1 MRRKQ
6 LYAMILAGALAA
18 GGVPVTAM
26 AADTAAE
33 EAGDLGSGENTEESA
48 KEEQPAEESKE
59 PTEAPAEQPTEAPA
73 ESSPTEAPAEP
84 AQEEKQETE
93 TPAETTEEDKEPAEA
108 SAEEPTD
115 TGIAIN
121 EVDAD
126 GNVTPKYYNSLQE
139 AIDAAEDATAESSA
153 TVIEVSK
160 PIALSSTVTVSG
172 RKIAISAVGDIS
184 IARETDSFTGDMFKV
199 SGENSS
205 LSFEAKDGGSL
216 TVSGAFTDAA
226 VTADG
231 SIVNVSGS
239 GSFGLF
245 PNVVL
250 SGNISSADGAAV
262 NCTGGQIALA
272 GGTITGNTGAKGAV
286 YSDSAIRVQ
295 GTVTVKDNK
304 IGDAQANVY
313 LDGTAEFVITDELT
327 GSDISFTHAG
337 AAEGTEVLAVAENVA
352 IADFKAVAGQFS
364 YETEEYILNPDTETN
379 KATLKKKATEP
390 SVEPTVTVTVTPTPT
405 TTTKPTETPTKTP
418 SFLTEKKNSLKWIN
432 RTTVSVE
439 ISNTQAC
446 KWYYTYVDSGTSEAE
461 IEKMYDAKHST
472 KSVAANKG
480 FTVTATNVPEKN
492 DKWLVVFATSTA
504 GKTDMKYFKLDEV
517 NFNKKRPSFL
527 TYQSGSLKW
536 DNHTTVSLQMSTTL
550 HCKWYSFFVDAGTD
564 TKVIQNMYDAS
575 RATNEVGA
583 NKSFTVTAENVPEAD
598 TWLVV
603 CAKPDSGKA
612 KMSIFKLNTASFKK
626 KRPAAATTST
636 RPARTYAVTQS
647 TITGLENP
655 LKFTPGTFYEFSV
668 TGAGQNDEKP
678 YVSGD
683 ERWIPMYWSLS
694 ENPTKS
700 GEKNTTFRIGSPKGI
715 ADAKTY
721 NIYVFFKKQVYNGA
735 EWQDTDVIESVKTQ
749 FSSQKLSP
757 EDLTVTPTGEA
768 GDNGSGGGGDGSG
781 SGDETDAELT
791 ATEAASEKD
800 GGSSSKSAVSTLD
813 ESPIGAMVALAAL
826 SLLAGG
832 YILIRKRKKDI

>member
-33 EAGDLGSGENTEESA
+33 EAGDLGAGENTEESA

-73 ESSPTEAPAEP
+73 ESNPTEAPAEP

-93 TPAETTEEDKEPAEA
+93 TPAGTTEENKEPTEA
-108 SAEEPTD
+108 PAEEQTD

-121 EVDAD
+121 EVDED

-139 AIDAAEDATAESSA
+139 AIDAAKAATAESSA

-160 PIALSSTVTVSG
+160 PIALSSTVNVSG
-172 RKIAISAVGDIS
+172 RKISICAVGDIS

-205 LSFEAKDGGSL
+205 LSFETKDGGSL

-226 VTADG
+226 VTAEG

-295 GTVTVKDNK
+295 GTVAVKDNK

-327 GSDISFTHAG
+327 GSDISFTHAS
-337 AAEGTEVLAVAENVA
+337 AAEGTEVLAVAENVTV
-352 IADFKAVAGQFS
+352 ADFKAVTGQFS

-390 SVEPTVTVTVTPTPT
+390 SVKPTVTVTVTPTPT
-405 TTTKPTETPTKTP
+405 TTAKPTTKPTVTPTKTP
-418 SFLTEKKNSLKWIN
+418 SFL
-432 RTTVSVE
+432 
-439 ISNTQAC
+439 
-446 KWYYTYVDSGTSEAE
+446 
-461 IEKMYDAKHST
+461 
-472 KSVAANKG
+472 
-480 FTVTATNVPEKN
+480 
-492 DKWLVVFATSTA
+492 
-504 GKTDMKYFKLDEV
+504 KYK
-517 NFNKKRPSFL
+517 
-527 TYQSGSLKW
+527 SGSLKW
-536 DNHTTVSLQMSTTL
+536 TDHTTVSLQFSVTQN
-550 HCKWYSFFVDAGTD
+550 CKWYYFFVDADTD

-575 RATNEVGA
+575 RATNVAKA
-583 NKSFTVTAENVPEAD
+583 NTSFTVKAENVPEAD

-612 KMSIFKLNTASFKK
+612 KMSIFKLNSKSFKK

-636 RPARTYAVTQS
+636 RPARTYAVTKS

-700 GEKNTTFRIGSPKGI
+700 SEKNTTFRIGSPKGI

-721 NIYVFFKKQVYNGA
+721 NIYVFFKKQIYNGS

-757 EDLTVTPTGEA
+757 EDLTVTPTGAA

-781 SGDETDAELT
+781 SGNETDAELT

-832 YILIRKRKKDI
+832 YT

>member
-48 KEEQPAEESKE
+48 TEEQPAEESKE
-59 PTEAPAEQPTEAPA
+59 PTEAPAEQPAEAPA
-73 ESSPTEAPAEP
+73 ESNPTEAPAEP
-84 AQEEKQETE
+84 AQEEKQKTE
-93 TPAETTEEDKEPAEA
+93 TPAETTEENKEPTEA
-108 SAEEPTD
+108 PDEEQTD

-121 EVDAD
+121 EVGAD
-126 GNVTPKYYNSLQE
+126 GNVTLKYYNSLQE
-139 AIDAAEDATAESSA
+139 AINAAEAATAESSA

-172 RKIAISAVGDIS
+172 RKISIRAVGDIS
-184 IARETDSFTGDMFKV
+184 IARETDSFTGDMFQV

-205 LSFEAKDGGSL
+205 LSFETKDGGSL

-231 SIVNVSGS
+231 SIVNVSDS

-245 PNVVL
+245 SNVVL
-250 SGNISSADGAAV
+250 SGNISSAKGAAV

-327 GSDISFTHAG
+327 GSDISFTHAS
-337 AAEGTEVLAVAENVA
+337 AAEGTEVLAVAENVTV
-352 IADFKAVAGQFS
+352 ADFKAVTGQFS

-390 SVEPTVTVTVTPTPT
+390 SVKPTVTVTVTPTPT
-405 TTTKPTETPTKTP
+405 TTAKPTTKPTVTPTKTP
-418 SFLTEKKNSLKWIN
+418 SFL
-432 RTTVSVE
+432 
-439 ISNTQAC
+439 
-446 KWYYTYVDSGTSEAE
+446 
-461 IEKMYDAKHST
+461 
-472 KSVAANKG
+472 
-480 FTVTATNVPEKN
+480 
-492 DKWLVVFATSTA
+492 
-504 GKTDMKYFKLDEV
+504 KYK
-517 NFNKKRPSFL
+517 
-527 TYQSGSLKW
+527 SGSLKW
-536 DNHTTVSLQMSTTL
+536 TDHTTVSLQFSVTQN
-550 HCKWYSFFVDAGTD
+550 CKWYYFFVDAGTD

-575 RATNEVGA
+575 RATNVAKA
-583 NKSFTVTAENVPEAD
+583 NTSFTVKAENVPEAD

-612 KMSIFKLNTASFKK
+612 KMSIFKLNTDSFKK

-636 RPARTYAVTQS
+636 RPARTYAVTRS

-694 ENPTKS
+694 EYPKKS
-700 GEKNTTFRIGSPKGI
+700 SEKNTTFRIGSPKGI

-721 NIYVFFKKQVYNGA
+721 NIYVFFKKQIYNGS

-749 FSSQKLSP
+749 FRSQKLSP
-757 EDLTVTPTGEA
+757 EDLTVTPTGDA

-781 SGDETDAELT
+781 SGDKTDAELT

>member
-18 GGVPVTAM
+18 GGVPATAM

-33 EAGDLGSGENTEESA
+33 EAGDLGAGENTEESA
-48 KEEQPAEESKE
+48 TEEQPAEESKE
-59 PTEAPAEQPTEAPA
+59 PTEAPDEQPAEAPA
-73 ESSPTEAPAEP
+73 ESNPTEAPAEP

-93 TPAETTEEDKEPAEA
+93 TPAETTEENKEPTEAPDKEQ
-108 SAEEPTD
+108 TD

-126 GNVTPKYYNSLQE
+126 GNITPKYYNSLQE
-139 AIDAAEDATAESSA
+139 AIDAAEAATAESSA

-172 RKIAISAVGDIS
+172 KKISICAVGDIS

-205 LSFEAKDGGSL
+205 LSFETKDGGSL

-226 VTADG
+226 VTVDG
-231 SIVNVSGS
+231 SIVNVSDS

-245 PNVVL
+245 SNVEL

-262 NCTGGQIALA
+262 NCTGGQIVLA

-286 YSDSAIRVQ
+286 YSDSAVCVQ
-295 GTVTVKDNK
+295 GTVAVKDNK

-327 GSDISFTHAG
+327 GSDISFTHAS
-337 AAEGTEVLAVAENVA
+337 AAEGTEVLAVAENVTV
-352 IADFKAVAGQFS
+352 ADFKAVAEQFS
-364 YETEEYILNPDTETN
+364 YDTEEYILNPDTETN

-390 SVEPTVTVTVTPTPT
+390 SVKPTTTVTVTPTPT
-405 TTTKPTETPTKTP
+405 TTTKPTTKPTVTPTKTP
-418 SFLTEKKNSLKWIN
+418 SFL
-432 RTTVSVE
+432 
-439 ISNTQAC
+439 
-446 KWYYTYVDSGTSEAE
+446 
-461 IEKMYDAKHST
+461 
-472 KSVAANKG
+472 
-480 FTVTATNVPEKN
+480 
-492 DKWLVVFATSTA
+492 
-504 GKTDMKYFKLDEV
+504 KYK
-517 NFNKKRPSFL
+517 
-527 TYQSGSLKW
+527 SGSLKW
-536 DNHTTVSLQMSTTL
+536 DNHTTVSLQFSVTQN
-550 HCKWYSFFVDAGTD
+550 CKWYYFFVDADTD

-575 RATNEVGA
+575 RATNVAKA
-583 NKSFTVTAENVPEAD
+583 NTSFTVKAENVPEAD

-626 KRPAAATTST
+626 KRPALNPSGTT
-636 RPARTYAVTQS
+636 RPARTYAVTKC

-721 NIYVFFKKQVYNGA
+721 NIYVFFKKQIYNGA

-757 EDLTVTPTGEA
+757 EDLTVTPTGGA
-768 GDNGSGGGGDGSG
+768 GNDGSGGGGDGSG
-781 SGDETDAELT
+781 SGDKTDAELT

>member
-18 GGVPVTAM
+18 GGVPATAM

-33 EAGDLGSGENTEESA
+33 EAGDLGAGENTEESA
-48 KEEQPAEESKE
+48 TEEQPAEESKE
-59 PTEAPAEQPTEAPA
+59 PTEAPDEQPAEAPA
-73 ESSPTEAPAEP
+73 ESNPTEAPAEP

-93 TPAETTEEDKEPAEA
+93 TPAETTEENKEPTEAPDKEQ
-108 SAEEPTD
+108 TD

-126 GNVTPKYYNSLQE
+126 GNITPKYYNSLQE
-139 AIDAAEDATAESSA
+139 AIDAAEAATAESSA

-172 RKIAISAVGDIS
+172 KKISICAVGDIS

-205 LSFEAKDGGSL
+205 LSFETKDGGSL

-231 SIVNVSGS
+231 SIVNVSDS

-245 PNVVL
+245 SNVEL

-262 NCTGGQIALA
+262 NCTGGQIVLA

-286 YSDSAIRVQ
+286 YSDSAVCVQ
-295 GTVTVKDNK
+295 GTVAVKDNK

-327 GSDISFTHAG
+327 GSDISFTHAS
-337 AAEGTEVLAVAENVA
+337 AAEGTEVLAVAENVTV
-352 IADFKAVAGQFS
+352 ADFKAVAEQFS
-364 YETEEYILNPDTETN
+364 YDTEEYILNPDTETN

-390 SVEPTVTVTVTPTPT
+390 SVKPTTTVTVTPTPT
-405 TTTKPTETPTKTP
+405 TTTKPTTKPTVTPTKTP
-418 SFLTEKKNSLKWIN
+418 SFL
-432 RTTVSVE
+432 
-439 ISNTQAC
+439 
-446 KWYYTYVDSGTSEAE
+446 
-461 IEKMYDAKHST
+461 
-472 KSVAANKG
+472 
-480 FTVTATNVPEKN
+480 
-492 DKWLVVFATSTA
+492 
-504 GKTDMKYFKLDEV
+504 KYK
-517 NFNKKRPSFL
+517 
-527 TYQSGSLKW
+527 SGSLKW
-536 DNHTTVSLQMSTTL
+536 DNHTTVSLQFSVTQN
-550 HCKWYSFFVDAGTD
+550 CKWYYFFVDADTD

-575 RATNEVGA
+575 RATNVAKA
-583 NKSFTVTAENVPEAD
+583 NTSFTVKAENVPEAD

-626 KRPAAATTST
+626 KRPALNPSGTT
-636 RPARTYAVTQS
+636 RPARTYAVTKC

-721 NIYVFFKKQVYNGA
+721 NIYVFFKKQIYNGA

-757 EDLTVTPTGEA
+757 EDLTVTPTGGA
-768 GDNGSGGGGDGSG
+768 GNDGSGGGGDGSG
-781 SGDETDAELT
+781 SGDKTDAELT